1 MLVRF
6 NTIGTLRYTSKC
18 NHQELLHFA
27 HKNLRINEEHH
38 GLRQHYINIVKGK
51 NNQETIHQINVAGI
65 VFDCFF
71 VYLPWSMVCFV
82 LYPFYAIRVLC
93 IQKRTAT

>member
-6 NTIGTLRYTSKC
+6 NTIGALRYTPKC
-18 NHQELLHFA
+18 SQQELLHFA
-27 HKNLRINEEHH
+27 HKNLRINEEHY

-65 VFDCFF
+65 
-71 VYLPWSMVCFV
+71 
-82 LYPFYAIRVLC
+82 
-93 IQKRTAT
+93 